1 MGEYPTMHKTVA
13 CKLIPTQ
20 PQKEALRETLKVF
33 AEACNLALEVANRTG
48 KHRAFD
54 IHHECYYS
62 IKEQT
67 GLTANYVVRA
77 IARVAQSFGKKKPPT
92 EFRPTSLDLD
102 KDLIRFIPFSE
113 TVSIATTKG
122 RQKIK
127 LQLGNYQ
134 RHLLKGQKPTAGILV
149 YSKQTKTYYVHFVI
163 EVPDTA
169 KQTPDGSLGVDLGI
183 NRIATTSDGAITSGR
198 SLNRLREVRQRTRR
212 SLQKKGTKGCK
223 RTLKRLSGKQK
234 RMMSD
239 VNHCISKRIVATAK
253 ESNRTIALEDLTGI
267 RDRAEGKR
275 MRIMLG
281 GWAFYDLRTK
291 IEYKAKAAGVD
302 VVFVDP
308 RNTSKSCS
316 SCSEIGSRRKHKFS
330 CNSCGL
336 LLDADINGARNIS
349 RRGCQSVLRDSVN
362 QPETGGTRY
371 QPASRL
377 L

>member
-1 MGEYPTMHKTVA
+1 MHKTVA

-183 NRIATTSDGAITSGR
+183 NRIATTSDGTITSGR